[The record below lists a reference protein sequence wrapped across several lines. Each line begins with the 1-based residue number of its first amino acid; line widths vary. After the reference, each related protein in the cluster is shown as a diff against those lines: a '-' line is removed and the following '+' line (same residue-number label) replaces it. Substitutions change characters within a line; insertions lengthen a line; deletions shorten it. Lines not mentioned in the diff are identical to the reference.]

1 MEQLHKIQAKLSN
14 HLHQAQQTQKD
25 YVDRHWLPS
34 YLDIGDRLWILRQH
48 IKTTRPCAKLDC
60 QRLGPFRI
68 NEIINDVTFRLD
80 LPSQLRTPLVFHSSL
95 LEPCQEI
102 SIPNR
107 TTPPPLPIELQD
119 GHEYEVASILD
130 SKIVR
135 NKLSYLV
142 DWLGI

>member
-1 MEQLHKIQAKLSN
+1 MQIIIGFSCF
-14 HLHQAQQTQKD
+14 
-25 YVDRHWLPS
+25 
-34 YLDIGDRLWILRQH
+34 DIGDRV
-48 IKTTRPCAKLDC
+48 KTTRLYAKLNC

-68 NEIINDVTFRLD
+68 NGKINDVTFGLD
-80 LPSQLRTPLVFHSSL
+80 LPSQLQIQPVFHSSL